1 MSISKL
7 PSTARLRAAGDLT
20 WPELHIELPDRSFL
34 ALLLFC
40 ILLSHHYAR
49 SRRRARSVG
58 CHPCYRK
65 APIKDPFIGIDFVYE
80 KFFRK
85 TPAPTLKESF
95 NTYRQL
101 GKTYSVSRWTCKTVN
116 TCDAENI
123 KHILATAFEDY
134 ELPKVRISVMTG
146 LLGTGIFTLN
156 GRSWSHARA
165 ILRPSMT
172 KQKMGVL
179 PSILERHFNAFLQRL
194 PSGIGSIDL
203 QPLFFGLSMDI
214 ATGFL
219 MGHSTNML
227 SKDNADEE
235 QQFVDDYM
243 LCSEEATDKMRLGPI
258 SWLRYNRRAE
268 TAKLRVF
275 DYIDKYIEV
284 SRLRQTS
291 PELDGGRKNFMHDLE
306 AAIEDRK
313 TLRDQILHILLASR
327 DTTASLLSNLF
338 FTLAKEPDIYSKLRE
353 EIMTTV
359 GQAIPTFDELKD
371 MRYLKW
377 CVNECMSSA
386 EFIT

>member
-1 MSISKL
+1 MNL
-7 PSTARLRAAGDLT
+7 PGRF
-20 WPELHIELPDRSFL
+20 FL

-40 ILLSHHYAR
+40 ILLAHYYAR
-49 SRRRARSVG
+49 SRRRAKSVG
-58 CHPCYRK
+58 CHPAYRQ

-80 KFFRK
+80 KVFRK

-95 NTYRQL
+95 NTYKQL
-101 GKTYSVSRWTCKTVN
+101 GKTYSVSRWTCETVN

-165 ILRPSMT
+165 ILRPTMT
-172 KQKMGVL
+172 KQKMGAL
-179 PSILERHFNAFLQRL
+179 PSMLERHFDAFSQRL
-194 PSGIGSIDL
+194 PSGTGSIDL

-214 ATGFL
+214 ATDFL
-219 MGHSTNML
+219 MGHSTDML
-227 SKDNADEE
+227 NKDNADEE
-235 QQFVDDYM
+235 QQFADDYM

-275 DYIDKYIEV
+275 DYIDKYIDV
-284 SRLRQTS
+284 SRLRQPS
-291 PELDGGRKNFMHDLE
+291 AKLEGREKSFMHDLE

-313 TLRDQILHILLASR
+313 TLRDQVLHILLASR

-338 FTLAKEPDIYSKLRE
+338 FTLAKEPEIYSKLRE
-353 EIMTTV
+353 EIMATI
-359 GQAIPTFDELKD
+359 GQGIPTFDELKD
-371 MRYLKW
+371 MRFLKW
-377 CVNECMSSA
+377 CVNECMSSSA
-386 EFIT
+386 SVPQYVS